1 MKKSIFILAT
11 LFIAAGFLSPNSYA
25 TVVVPATSSGAT
37 ANDPDPA
44 AVKSAIQEFRNLSKK
59 EKKER
64 MKEVKTLI
72 KHYKADKKAHKDG
85 SDNTVL
91 LAILAILLPT
101 LAVYLHQGE
110 INSKF
115 WIDLLLTIIFW
126 LPGVVYALIV
136 IFGNN

>member
-1 MKKSIFILAT
+1 MKKTILILT
-11 LFIAAGFLSPNSYA
+11 ILLSAMSVASVNINAS
-25 TVVVPATSSGAT
+25 VIVPSATSSIVPG
-37 ANDPDPA
+37 DPDPA
-44 AVKSAIQEFRNLSKK
+44 AVKSALKDFRNLSKK

-64 MKEVKTLI
+64 IKEVKTLI
-72 KHYKADKKAHKDG
+72 KHYKAEKKSSAEG

-91 LAILAILLPT
+91 LAILAILLPP